1 MIFTISNHQQPIY
14 MSTTLAHILSI
25 KGPQFNVIDKNASV
39 KEALQ
44 LMTAE
49 NLSYLII
56 RDRENFVG
64 IISERDYARKVV
76 LQDKASI
83 STKVTEIMSQN
94 LPVLDANDTPDK
106 CMKMLEFFK
115 SRYALVYQEF
125 VFIGV
130 ITVSDMVRYVLKQNN
145 ANALHHHAAAV
156 SNGHQ
161 TNAFA

>member
-1 MIFTISNHQQPIY
+1 
-14 MSTTLAHILSI
+14 
-25 KGPQFNVIDKNASV
+25 
-39 KEALQ
+39 
-44 LMTAE
+44 
-49 NLSYLII
+49 
-56 RDRENFVG
+56 
-64 IISERDYARKVV
+64 
-76 LQDKASI
+76 
-83 STKVTEIMSQN
+83 MSQN

-145 ANALHHHAAAV
+145 ANALHHHTAAV